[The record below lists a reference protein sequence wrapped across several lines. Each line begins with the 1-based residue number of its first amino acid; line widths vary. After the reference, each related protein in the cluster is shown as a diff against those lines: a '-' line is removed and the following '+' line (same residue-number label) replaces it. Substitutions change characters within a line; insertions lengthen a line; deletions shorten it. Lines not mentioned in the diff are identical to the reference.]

1 MPMAGRGER
10 FRQAGFKLPK
20 PLIPIDGE
28 PMFVRATKSL
38 PLGLATELVFA
49 ILEEHIVQFALD
61 RLIQEHFGHLPLR
74 IVVLKQVT
82 SGQAETVKVA
92 TEGSAAD
99 SALLIF
105 NADSAFD
112 DDLSD
117 YLPQLGPEVAGVVQV
132 FRDRQPRWSFVRCD
146 NHLRVIEAAEK
157 RPISDLASTGLY
169 YFRSLREYR
178 ELYQR
183 LDLCNGETY
192 IAPMYNQLVTQGAV
206 VLAKP
211 VQRYFCFGTPSDY
224 QAYCQGGK
232 TYDWRPT
239 GGEAIG

>member
-1 MPMAGRGER
+1 VIVVMPMAGRGER
-10 FRQAGFKLPK
+10 FRQAGFTLPK

-49 ILEEHIVQFALD
+49 ILEEHILQFSLD
-61 RLIQEHFGHLPLR
+61 RLIQDHFGHLPLR
-74 IVVLKQVT
+74 IVTLKQVT
-82 SGQAETVKVA
+82 SGQAETVQLA
-92 TEGSAAD
+92 TEKSAAD
-99 SALLIF
+99 APLLVF

-112 DDLSD
+112 DDLAD
-117 YLPQLGPEVAGVVQV
+117 YLPRLRPEVAGVVQV

-146 NHLRVIEAAEK
+146 EQLRVVEAAEK

-178 ELYQR
+178 ELYRR

-192 IAPMYNQLVTQGAV
+192 IAPMYNQLVAQSVV

-211 VQRYFCFGTPSDY
+211 VQRYFCFGTPQDY
-224 QAYCQGGK
+224 EAYTQRGHVF
-232 TYDWRPT
+232 T
-239 GGEAIG
+239 